1 MEALH
6 IPDLTTTLVEIGR
19 WPKNEQ
25 EANRQNLKP
34 IVPLEKVHAI
44 DPDAS
49 TLYFLWPPFN
59 TVAKHM
65 VSNSWW
71 RSSDA
76 AVHELDPE
84 LVIDI
89 GDFGLG
95 SDSPILLD
103 YRHNRIEPSV
113 IYLKWDE
120 TPARENHWVTVA
132 ETFEEF
138 ASLIGLDS

>member
-1 MEALH
+1 METLPIPAL
-6 IPDLTTTLVEIGR
+6 ITTLVEIGR

-25 EANRQNLKP
+25 EANRQNLRP

-44 DPDAS
+44 DPQAPRIF
-49 TLYFLWPPFN
+49 FLWPPFAL
-59 TVAKHM
+59 VAERIAQ
-65 VSNSWW
+65 NDWW
-71 RSSDA
+71 KCSDA
-76 AVHELDPE
+76 VIHEIDPE
-84 LVIDI
+84 LALDI
-89 GDFGLG
+89 GDFGHG

-103 YRHNRIEPSV
+103 YRRNRVEPRV

-138 ASLIGLDS
+138 AALIGLES